1 MSAYEVRGNIY
12 HMFSSQEG
20 HHQNV
25 DDTLITSDIVD
36 TSEKSSQ
43 EILAERQIEVINAQI
58 GRASCRERVSSPV

>member
-1 MSAYEVRGNIY
+1 
-12 HMFSSQEG
+12 MFSSQEG